1 MVAQL
6 LGITLGLS
14 ISGAIF
20 VNLAL
25 KGLQVVLP
33 EVPRSQLQSA
43 LTGTSGGFFNSLP
56 ENTQL
61 LALNALVNAL
71 KKVCV

>member
-1 MVAQL
+1 MIAQL
-6 LGITLGLS
+6 LGIALGLS

-33 EVPRSQLQSA
+33 DVSRTQLQSA
-43 LTGTSGGFFNSLP
+43 ITGTSGGFFNSLP
-56 ENTQL
+56 EDTQL
-61 LALNALVNAL
+61 QALNVLVNAL